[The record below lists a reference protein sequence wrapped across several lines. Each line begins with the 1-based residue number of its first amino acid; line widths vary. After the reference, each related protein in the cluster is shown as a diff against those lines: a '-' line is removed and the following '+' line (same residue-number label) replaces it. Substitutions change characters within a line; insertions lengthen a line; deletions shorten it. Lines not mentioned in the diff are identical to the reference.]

1 MVLIQ
6 QLESN
11 VLTPRI
17 LGESLDLPPLTI
29 ILALILGGEFF
40 GILGMFMAAPVAAII
55 KAVGKRIIA
64 QLV

>member
-1 MVLIQ
+1 MSKKPKHLKHTKNSASVW
-6 QLESN
+6 
-11 VLTPRI
+11 
-17 LGESLDLPPLTI
+17 LGI
-29 ILALILGGEFF
+29 MILALILGGEFF